1 MKNEIL
7 YASGGFKRII
17 VARFSIGSD
26 VLECLEELVKKEK
39 IRAGAIITGIAT
51 LSKMRVRS
59 LDSIPKDF
67 PRVQPGLNIFEVE
80 GALEVLN
87 MSGIIFVRDRDVFVH
102 PHITACDANGKMYG
116 GHLMPGSIVYM
127 TCEVIIGEFEGLTM
141 GSKLDARVGHPLLT
155 PRTTRRTPTS
165 RR

>member
-7 YASGGFKRII
+7 QGSGRFKRII
-17 VARFSIGSD
+17 VAKFSIGSD
-26 VLECLEELVKKEK
+26 VRECLEELVKKEK

-51 LSKMRVRS
+51 LTKMRVRS
-59 LDSIPKDF
+59 LDSIPRGF
-67 PRVQPGLNIFEVE
+67 PKAQPGLNIFEVE
-80 GALEVLN
+80 GPLEVLN
-87 MSGIIFVRDRDVFVH
+87 MSGIIFVRDKDVSIH

-116 GHLMPGSIVYM
+116 GHLMSGSIVYM

-155 PRTTRRTPTS
+155 PRTTRRRLPS